1 MRILFATLVCFCVSL
16 SAAEK
21 KAVSPAAFGKP
32 GGPFSQGILADGT
45 LYVAGQ
51 IGRDLK
57 ANKIPEDF
65 EEEVSTALTNIG
77 MILKEAGMDFSN
89 AVSVTVYMTDL
100 DLFPKMNAV
109 YTKFFPE
116 PRPARATVGVAKLVA
131 GARIEISVTAKK

>member
-1 MRILFATLVCFCVSL
+1 MRILFATLVCFTLTL

-21 KAVSPAAFGKP
+21 KAVSPAAFGKG

-57 ANKIPEDF
+57 LGKIPEDF
-65 EEEVSTALTNIG
+65 EAEVSTALTNIG
-77 MILKEAGMDFSN
+77 LILKEAGMDFSN
-89 AVSVTVYMTDL
+89 AVTVTVYMTDL

-109 YTKFFPE
+109 YVKFFPE

-131 GARIEISVTAKK
+131 GAKIEISVTAKK